1 MYNRGRYGSIGYNSV
16 FRSVYIPVIG
26 EVIPQG
32 QSDGGVFG
40 KHRKRV
46 PVVRFR
52 RHTIDVDAKKRSHKI
67 MRFDLRGR
75 LKFIESSKFNINAK
89 RRVSE
94 QCSFGVEASNRHPL
108 FTSAYDVESSI
119 GHYVNGDIE
128 VSGILR
134 ANVQIGKMIL
144 GSTKFGL
151 YGKKVP
157 TSASVRHQAKT
168 KKIVTGKRDIT
179 PLLVACGLIDGEL
192 DD

>member
-26 EVIPQG
+26 EVIPHE
-32 QSDGGVFG
+32 DGGVFG

-52 RHTIDVDAKKRSHKI
+52 RHAIDVDGRRRRHKI
-67 MRFDLRGR
+67 MRYDLNGR
-75 LKFIESSKFNINAK
+75 LKFIEAAKYKVNAT
-89 RRVSE
+89 RRISE
-94 QCSFGVEASNRHPL
+94 QSTYGVEAGNRFPMI
-108 FTSAYDVESSI
+108 TSSYDVESSI

-128 VSGILR
+128 VSGIRRINSQSGRL
-134 ANVQIGKMIL
+134 ML

-151 YGKKVP
+151 YGKRLE
-157 TSASVRHQAKT
+157 TIASTRHQAKA

-179 PLLVACGLIDGEL
+179 PLLVACGLIEGES